1 MTPKRIT
8 AKFFVTPDPAAG
20 VDLDPFIGIFHR
32 FIQEKSLE
40 GLLIDVAD
48 YIHVPEGPGVILIGH
63 DVDYGIDLVGGE
75 AGLLTTRK
83 RIEEGTLAEALIE
96 TLRKALGAIKAIE
109 ADSSS
114 GLRFATDRVRLQIFD
129 RLAAPNAAEAYDAA
143 KAEFEALAT
152 RLFAGSVEAVRR
164 TDATDAR
171 NALAVEL
178 VASDISDVDTLLGRL
193 AR

>member
-8 AKFFVTPDPAAG
+8 AKFFVTPDPTAA

-32 FIQEKSLE
+32 FIQEKSVE

-63 DVDYGIDLVGGE
+63 DVDYGIDLVGGQ
-75 AGLLTTRK
+75 AGLLTIRK
-83 RIEEGTLAEALIE
+83 RIEEGTLAEGLVD
-96 TLRKALGAIKAIE
+96 TLRKALGAVKALE
-109 ADSSS
+109 ADSGS

-129 RLAAPNAAEAYDAA
+129 RLVAPNAEESFDAA

-152 RLFAGSVEAVRR
+152 RLFAGSLEAVRR
-164 TDATDAR
+164 VDAEDAR

-178 VASDISDVDTLLGRL
+178 VAGETSDVDTLLGRL
-193 AR
+193 AG